1 MPLYSN
7 NILCVTIPE
16 LEKIGLSAGYL
27 KRAIAGQRIGQVYC
41 WEHHKIG
48 RQIYIHHNSLL
59 PKYKELIK
67 NVLCNK
73 TEPELWLKA
82 QDEIKNNSVLK
93 AIENQLPGL
102 VKIDSIELKTLMET
116 KLYSPTQAHQLARAA
131 AWLRLLNEYDVKRV
145 RSIGYKSSDEFRE
158 LVFKHILNEQIAHE
172 SQALIRWKKN
182 VPITNLRVLL
192 LNAVEYKKYGIQCM
206 IHKGFGNVNREKA
219 DAQVHAKLIQLAS
232 ERVKYSFEDIALMYN
247 DWADESGKPNMTTS
261 AIKAYLNIPKVKR
274 VWYYARHGRL
284 AADLEMQPIIQ
295 RDAPSFPDALWS
307 LDGTTTQLY
316 YKDDKGKMQSDLYAY
331 FVTDAHTGAIIG
343 HAIAF
348 AETSEL
354 VTEALKNAL
363 DTYNNKPYQLQY
375 DNSSANTSAAVRGMM
390 SNMSRVHFPC
400 EPYKGQG
407 KYVEG
412 IIGHFQQ
419 RVLRKMENFKGGNV
433 DVKKLNSKANP
444 ELLSELKANPERLPS
459 FQQVIDDFRTA
470 IEEWNNRGEK
480 RDSFGR
486 WVGESKITRYTTIQ
500 HEKRVK
506 LNYFDRMSLFVMD
519 YKEARKYTTNGITI
533 ELNKNKYTYIVPDH
547 DGIGDFAFMNEHLG
561 EKFEIRLDVSKPQ
574 MITLLQ
580 KGIVVAYAYEKER
593 YASCVADMKPGD
605 GAKRIAFTEKRKAF
619 GMDYS
624 ISELERQILILD
636 TLAPTG
642 TYGLGWWDTDKT
654 IENTRNNAMEDKRNG
669 VEENWTEQERKIF
682 NIGR

>member
-27 KRAIAGQRIGQVYC
+27 KRAIAGQRVGQVYC

-48 RQIYIHHNSLL
+48 KQIYIHYNSLRS
-59 PKYKELIK
+59 KYQTLIK
-67 NVLCNK
+67 AILCGDV
-73 TEPELWLKA
+73 EPEIYLKA
-82 QDEIKNNSVLK
+82 QENKNAIFS

-102 VKIDSIELKTLMET
+102 ITINPDELKTLMET
-116 KLYSPTQAHQLARAA
+116 KLYTSQEAHQLARAA
-131 AWLRLLNEYDVKRV
+131 GWLRLLNEYDVRRI
-145 RSIGYKSSDEFRE
+145 RSLGYKSVVEFKE
-158 LVFKHILNEQIAHE
+158 TVFKQCLNEQFTKP
-172 SQALIRWKKN
+172 ALIRFKKGQ
-182 VPITNLRVLL
+182 ISHIKIF
-192 LNAVEYKKYGIQCM
+192 LNNALEYKREGIQCL
-206 IHKGFGNVNREKA
+206 IHKGIGNVNREKR
-219 DAQVHAKLIQLAS
+219 DAQINAKLIQLAS
-232 ERVKYSFEDIALMYN
+232 KRVKYSYEDIAMLYN
-247 DWADESGKPNMTTS
+247 DWADENGKENMTTS

-343 HAIAF
+343 NAIAF

-363 DTYNNKPYQLQY
+363 DTYNNRPYQLQY
-375 DNSSANTSAAVRGMM
+375 DNSSANTSAAVRAMM

-419 RVLRKMENFKGGNV
+419 RVLRKLENFKGGNV

-459 FQQVIDDFRTA
+459 FEQVIDDFKTA

-486 WVGESKITRYTTIQ
+486 WIGESKITRYTNIR

-506 LNYFDRMSLFVMD
+506 LNYFDRMSLFVME
-519 YKEARKYTTNGITI
+519 YKEPRKYTTNGITI
-533 ELNKNKYTYIVPDH
+533 ELNKNKYTYIVPDS

-561 EKFEIRLDVSKPQ
+561 EKFEIRLDISKPQ

-580 KGIVVAYAYEKER
+580 RGIVVAYAYEKER

-642 TYGLGWWDTDKT
+642 TYGIGWWDTDKKS
-654 IENTRNNAMEDKRNG
+654 ENARNNSLEDKRNG
-669 VEENWTEQERKIF
+669 VVENWTEQERKIF